1 MPPDNSPASTPP
13 RSPWR
18 DTLRTTVVATA
29 ALLPILP
36 EIARAA
42 HVETV
47 PTVVGVLGVAAAIQR
62 VIAIPSVRAWARK
75 FAPWNWTSPTDIP
88 PGRHRKD

>member
-1 MPPDNSPASTPP
+1 MPPETSQPP
-13 RSPWR
+13 TRSQWR
-18 DTLRTTVVATA
+18 DTLRTIVVAGA

-42 HVETV
+42 HVETIPV
-47 PTVVGVLGVAAAIQR
+47 VVGVLGVAAAVQR
-62 VIAIPSVRAWARK
+62 VIAIPTFRAWARK
-75 FAPWNWTSPTDIP
+75 FAPWNWTTPTDTP